1 MLAFEAACVGTANL
15 PSLPHLSHLRLSISS
30 LCRLCLMSP
39 AKLAAVSPDTRLRLS
54 LLVQYAI
61 YLAQALQANGRKKE
75 AVGLLKRCGGHPD
88 TDVRKIADGVLY
100 VMQAPE
106 LKLDSNMFVTIPKLE
121 EVDDWG
127 SRRRSVEEKDPP
139 PEKYSL
145 EWYVEEAEKKKASRA
160 KAPEPAD
167 PTAAL
172 VAGAALIGL
181 ALVLK

>member
-1 MLAFEAACVGTANL
+1 
-15 PSLPHLSHLRLSISS
+15 
-30 LCRLCLMSP
+30 MSP

>member
-1 MLAFEAACVGTANL
+1 
-15 PSLPHLSHLRLSISS
+15 
-30 LCRLCLMSP
+30 MSP

-75 AVGLLKRCGGHPD
+75 AVGLLKRCEGHPD
-88 TDVRKIADGVLY
+88 SDVRKIADGVLY